1 MGLNIKLL
9 INKKSVFYFLLFFI
23 LIINLALFMAVS
35 VNNES
40 SFCERYIV
48 NSSEI
53 FNLDDYIE
61 KNPNSIKGN
70 KVFIELNLLPDLN
83 SLKCLGSELDL
94 ESKNKDLLAI
104 KSTSYTLLKLV
115 TVLSVIFL

>member
-70 KVFIELNLLPDLN
+70 KVFIELKLQYSKCTYFLLDSFIKLN
-83 SLKCLGSELDL
+83 V
-94 ESKNKDLLAI
+94 LLTI
-104 KSTSYTLLKLV
+104 MR
-115 TVLSVIFL
+115 IN